1 MGAPVAVKTV
11 KYAAPTVKY
20 VAPTVKTVQYAAPY
34 AYQYGAYPYAAAYQ
48 PYAVKSLLPATY
60 GAYPYGAYPYGAYPY
75 GYAVAAE
82 EKKNRFP
89 QLFQS
94 YTRSTTS
101 RIFTTNQTYQH
112 EKKIFFLTFN
122 SSINCIDYALTS
134 LMDKKKIK
142 VSSTKKKKKKIFNPK
157 KKKKKK
163 KKS

>member
-1 MGAPVAVKTV
+1 MAVAEEAVDQSADEQFFHTYGYYPTAYTYSAPVAVKTV

-60 GAYPYGAYPYGAYPY
+60 GLILMVLILMVPTHTVTPSTMKKRR
-75 GYAVAAE
+75 
-82 EKKNRFP
+82 KKNRFP

-112 EKKIFFLTFN
+112 EKKNILF
-122 SSINCIDYALTS
+122 
-134 LMDKKKIK
+134 
-142 VSSTKKKKKKIFNPK
+142 
-157 KKKKKK
+157 
-163 KKS
+163 